1 MRPENKSPSD
11 RAAKRGHFYELWSR
25 RPLAG
30 AIKNAANRL
39 ISRRL
44 ERRRL
49 NRMAQ
54 QQCEIGAAHD

>member
-1 MRPENKSPSD
+1 MKPENKNPSE
-11 RAAKRGHFYELWSR
+11 RAARRGHIVELWSR

-30 AIKNAANRL
+30 WTKTAANKL

-49 NRMAQ
+49 KRMLKQ
-54 QQCEIGAAHD
+54 EKPHD